1 MINVNHKN
9 KYQKLKIKNIFSKEF
24 EDNENGST
32 QIEIYIYI
40 YFNVEITSAV
50 FTLFW
55 FEPTSTPNFKEIKIF
70 N

>member
-1 MINVNHKN
+1 MG
-9 KYQKLKIKNIFSKEF
+9 QLKLK
-24 EDNENGST
+24 
-32 QIEIYIYI
+32 YIYI

>member
-1 MINVNHKN
+1 MKMG
-9 KYQKLKIKNIFSKEF
+9 QLKLK
-24 EDNENGST
+24 
-32 QIEIYIYI
+32 YIYI